1 MDRRAFLSRGAAA
14 GGIVL
19 VGAAASTGLA
29 ACSSSPSGSGTST
42 GSGSGTPGVNTGTPK
57 TGGTVVIGTTAE
69 IDGFFPPN
77 NHWDNNGFLYAN
89 AIYDPLT
96 AQAAD
101 GTIKPYLAQSVTPN
115 STYTVWTLTLRP
127 GITFH
132 DGSPLTATVVKNNF
146 DALKAS
152 ALAGPALQAIT
163 SATVTGTLTL
173 VYQCSQPLVAFP
185 AGLATQ
191 VGYVVGQAMLD
202 AAAASSTASPHPIGT
217 GPFIYD
223 NWQPNQQFTATRNP
237 HYWRSGLPYL
247 NSITFK
253 PIPDT
258 TQREATLKTGG
269 VDLIVS
275 ADPNTVNH
283 FRGLSGFQ
291 LVDTLNYTVGEPD
304 MDFIMLNCAAA
315 PTNDLRVRQALAKA
329 TNQAQVIKIF
339 GGGLA
344 KPTSGLFPPG
354 NKYNSPTAYPTFDL
368 PGAKALVSAYKA
380 EHGSLALQLTGTTD
394 PRIVNATEV
403 LQSMWNAAGM
413 DVSIK
418 AIEQAELITDALEGN
433 FQAVTWEQFA
443 VPDPDLNYVWWS
455 TTTDNAP
462 GKITL
467 NFARNSDPQIEAAL
481 LVGRSNPDPAARIK
495 AYQTVNERMAE
506 DLPYIWLSQT
516 VWTEVGD
523 ARVQNFAN
531 PVLPDGAPGFPFQDG
546 FFFPTQ
552 IWMAG

>member
-1 MDRRAFLSRGAAA
+1 MTVSDPMDRRAFLSRGAAA
-14 GGIVL
+14 GGIIL
-19 VGAAASTGLA
+19 AGAAGLE
-29 ACSSSPSGSGTST
+29 ACSSSPSGSGST
-42 GSGSGTPGVNTGTPK
+42 GGGTPGVNKGTPTK
-57 TGGTVVIGTTAE
+57 GGTVVIGTTAE

-77 NHWDNNGFLYAN
+77 NHWDNNGYLYAN

-101 GTIKPYLAQSVTPN
+101 GTIKPYLAQSITPN

-127 GITFH
+127 GVTFH

-152 ALAGPALQAIT
+152 ALTGPALQSVA

-173 VYQCSQPLVAFP
+173 VYNCSQPLVAFP

-202 AAAASSTASPHPIGT
+202 AVAASPNAIPHPIGT
-217 GPFIYD
+217 GPFIYE
-223 NWQPNQQFTATRNP
+223 NWQQNQQFSATRNP

-275 ADPNTVNH
+275 ADPKTVTR
-283 FRGLSGFQ
+283 FTGVSGFQ
-291 LVDTLNYTVGEPD
+291 LVDTLNYTIGEPD

-315 PTNDLRVRQALAKA
+315 PTNDLRIRQALAKA
-329 TNQAQVIKIF
+329 TDQAQVLKIF
-339 GGGLA
+339 GGGLSKA
-344 KPTSGLFPPG
+344 STGLFPQG
-354 NKYNSPTAYPTFDL
+354 SKYYSPTTYPTFDL
-368 PGAKALVSAYKA
+368 PGAKALVAAYKA
-380 EHGSLALQLTGTTD
+380 QHGTAALQLTGTTD
-394 PRIVNATEV
+394 PRIVTVTQV
-403 LQSMWNAAGM
+403 LQSMWNQAGF
-413 DVSIK
+413 DVSVK
-418 AIEQAELITDALEGN
+418 AIEQAELITDAIEGG
-433 FQAVTWEQFA
+433 FQALTWEQFVA
-443 VPDPDLNYVWWS
+443 PDPDLNYVWWS
-455 TTTDNAP
+455 TTTANAP

-481 LVGRSNPDPAARIK
+481 QTGRSNPDAASRIK
-495 AYQTVNERMAE
+495 AYQTVNERLAT
-506 DLPYIWLSQT
+506 DIPYIWLGQT
-516 VWTEVGD
+516 VWSEVGD

-531 PVLPDGAPGFPFQDG
+531 PVLPDGAPGVPFQWG

>member
-1 MDRRAFLSRGAAA
+1 MPNRMDRRAFLARGATTGGIILAGAA
-14 GGIVL
+14 GL
-19 VGAAASTGLA
+19 E
-29 ACSSSPSGSGTST
+29 ACSSSPSSSGST
-42 GSGSGTPGVNTGTPK
+42 SGTPGINKGTPK
-57 TGGTVVIGTTAE
+57 MGGTVVIGTTAE

-77 NHWDNNGFLYAN
+77 NHWDNNGYLYAN

-115 STYTVWTLTLRP
+115 STYDVWTLTLRP

-146 DALKAS
+146 DALKKS
-152 ALAGPALQAIT
+152 ALTGPALQAVT

-173 VYQCSQPLVAFP
+173 VYNCKQPLIAFP

-202 AAAASSTASPHPIGT
+202 AAAASSTASPHPVGT
-217 GPFIYD
+217 GPFIYG

-283 FRGLSGFQ
+283 FIGQSGFQ
-291 LVDTLNYTVGEPD
+291 LVDTINTNVGEPD
-304 MDFIMLNCAAA
+304 MDFIMLNCATA
-315 PTNDLRVRQALAKA
+315 PTNDLSVRQALAKA
-329 TNQAQVIKIF
+329 TDQAQVIKIF
-339 GGGLA
+339 GGGLS
-344 KPTSGLFPPG
+344 KPTNGLFPTG
-354 NKYNSPTAYPTFDL
+354 SKYYSATSYPTFDL
-368 PGAKALVSAYKA
+368 PGAKALVAAYKA
-380 EHGSLALQLTGTTD
+380 QHGSLALTLTGTTD
-394 PRIVNATEV
+394 PRVVKATEV
-403 LQSMWNAAGM
+403 LQQMWNQAGM
-413 DVSIK
+413 NVTIK
-418 AIEQAELITDALEGN
+418 SIEQAELITDAIEGN
-433 FQAVTWEQFA
+433 FQALTFEQFVA
-443 VPDPDLNYVWWS
+443 PDPDLNYVWWS
-455 TTTDNAP
+455 TTTANAP
-462 GKITL
+462 GQITL
-467 NFARNSDPQIEAAL
+467 NFARNTDPQIETAL
-481 LVGRSNPDPAARIK
+481 QTGRSSADPATRIK
-495 AYQTVNERMAE
+495 AYQTVNQRLSI
-506 DLPYIWLSQT
+506 DIPYIWLGQT
-516 VWTEVGD
+516 VWSEVGD
-523 ARVQNFAN
+523 SRVQNFAN
-531 PVLPDGAPGFPFQDG
+531 PVLPDGSPGLPFQWG